1 MREKIKSNKPEPG
14 ISRRGLLTSAA
25 FVPVAAL
32 VSAPVVEAQKPGV
45 LDDAARDTLSAFV
58 DRIIPKD
65 ESGPGAVDS
74 GVVDYIARSL
84 GDYLAPEKTALLKAL
99 GEIDAYATKTQ
110 GGAFRSLTPEK
121 RDAVITA
128 MEKNESAGIEPD
140 GRTVF
145 LRLRQLTVE
154 GMFSDPYY
162 GGNKAFAGWDLLR
175 YPGARLAVSPD
186 DQQVKQ
192 MPKAQRR
199 SAYGAQYGN

>member
-1 MREKIKSNKPEPG
+1 MGRKEGRG

-32 VSAPVVEAQKPGV
+32 VKPEGAAAQDARGPLSSLEQPVRA
-45 LDDAARDTLSAFV
+45 TLTAFV

-65 ESGPGAVDS
+65 ETGPGAVES
-74 GVVDYIARSL
+74 GVVDYIERSL
-84 GDYLAPEKTALLKAL
+84 WDYLAPERPALLKAL
-99 GEIDAYATKTQ
+99 GEIEDFAAKTQ
-110 GGAFRSLTPEK
+110 GAAFRTLAAEK
-121 RDAVITA
+121 RDAVIAA
-128 MEKNESAGIEPD
+128 MEKNESTGIEPD

-175 YPGARLAVSPD
+175 YPGARLATAPE
-186 DQQVKQ
+186 DQKVKE